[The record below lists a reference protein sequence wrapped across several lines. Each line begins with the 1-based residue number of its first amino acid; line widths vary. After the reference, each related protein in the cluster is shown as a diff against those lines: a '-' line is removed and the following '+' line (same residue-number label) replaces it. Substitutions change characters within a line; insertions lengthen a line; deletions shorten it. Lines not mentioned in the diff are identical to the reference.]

1 MSRTL
6 LCQKFHIAI
15 VIIKYRVVH
24 TGANIQSGG
33 LNIGLF
39 SNEYHGSL
47 NVMVTKPPINDA
59 ENVVARKN
67 INVKNLFLNM
77 LDICITKND

>member
-1 MSRTL
+1 
-6 LCQKFHIAI
+6 
-15 VIIKYRVVH
+15 VVQ

-33 LNIGLF
+33 LNVGLF

-47 NVMVTKPPINDA
+47 NLIVAKPPIIEA
-59 ENVVARKN
+59 ENVIARNN

-77 LDICITKND
+77 LDIYLTKNE

>member
-1 MSRTL
+1 
-6 LCQKFHIAI
+6 
-15 VIIKYRVVH
+15 VVQ

-33 LNIGLF
+33 LNVGLF

-47 NVMVTKPPINDA
+47 NLIAAKPPIIEA
-59 ENVVARKN
+59 ENVIARNN

-77 LDICITKND
+77 LDIYLTKNE